1 MSRSNCPLSL
11 VLGNERDNL
20 SGAARTNENTLSR
33 KDRAPSLDQPD
44 YKMELNGLYNKENG
58 QNELYHTEKEL
69 NGLYDTEK
77 ELNGLYDTENCSMES
92 INNHIKSQNRRF

>member
-1 MSRSNCPLSL
+1 
-11 VLGNERDNL
+11 
-20 SGAARTNENTLSR
+20 
-33 KDRAPSLDQPD
+33 
-44 YKMELNGLYNKENG
+44 MELNGLYNKENG